1 MYQQKV
7 AEKVREWGQKIPPVQ
22 IPSLFT
28 TVSLPAAL
36 LPLDRG
42 HQFQQ
47 ACIEGR
53 SVAWVSA
60 SQRA

>member
-1 MYQQKV
+1 MYQEKVAQKV
-7 AEKVREWGQKIPPVQ
+7 RDRGQKIPPVQ

-28 TVSLPAAL
+28 TISLPAAL

>member
-1 MYQQKV
+1 MYQEKV
-7 AEKVREWGQKIPPVQ
+7 AQTVREWGQKIPPVQ

-28 TVSLPAAL
+28 TISLPLAL